1 MRSTRTLAIV
11 LIIAGIILALLSGLW
26 LASQVA
32 EGMSSGGALIG
43 AGVAFI
49 PVLLLEG
56 YGLYL
61 LQQGG
66 AEAKQQS
73 EMQKQRRLL
82 DLVKSR
88 GQISLND
95 LALELQSN
103 VDEVKIMI
111 DQLVGLQVF
120 SGYVNWNAR
129 MLYSVE
135 ASQLRELTRCK
146 NCGGEIRLA
155 GKGVV
160 ECPFCG
166 TQYFLT

>member
-1 MRSTRTLAIV
+1 MRSTRTLAVV
-11 LIIAGIILALLSGLW
+11 LIVAGIILALLSGLW

-32 EGMSSGGALIG
+32 GGMSSGGALIG

-61 LQQGG
+61 YQQGG
-66 AEAKQQS
+66 AEARQQS
-73 EMQKQRRLL
+73 ETQKQRRLL

-88 GQISLND
+88 GQISLSD

-103 VDEVKIMI
+103 VDEVKVMI

-135 ASQLRELTRCK
+135 ASQLRELTQCK